1 VAGKRHAEVAGAGL
15 AGLAMAAALAQRGW
29 SVRVHERADEL
40 REIGAGIFVWENGLR
55 ALEAVGAFAEAT
67 QRSERDDRWMLYNER
82 RQLIQSDWMIPGVRL
97 HTMLRTDLHK
107 ALAGAAARAGAQIV
121 TSSPVTGADQDG
133 TLRLADGSQA
143 RADLVVGADGVSSR
157 VRDTLPIGVRKRDLR
172 DGCGRHL
179 IARKATDPRNAT
191 LEFWQGSR
199 RVGIVPCSPE
209 FVYVY
214 LCCPASDRPGID
226 QASDRAT
233 WTDSF
238 PYLDDVIARVPD
250 GGRWASFTDVVCDRW
265 SAGRVAVIGDAAHA
279 MSPNLGQGACVALAN
294 AVALADALDR
304 HQDVRRA
311 LQIWER
317 AERPVADATQR
328 YSRLYGA
335 VGTKWPASLLGARSA
350 VVWGL
355 SRWKAFQR
363 RVNAA
368 AVHVPWDLTAGAPRR
383 PATPPEPSD
392 NGRPAHAAH
401 SDSMTME
408 GSTWTA

>member
-1 VAGKRHAEVAGAGL
+1 VASKRHAEVAGAGL
-15 AGLAMAAALAQRGW
+15 AGLAVAVALAQRGW

-67 QRSERDDRWMLYNER
+67 RRSERADRWMLYNEQR
-82 RQLIQSDWMIPGVRL
+82 RLIQTDWMIPGVRL

-107 ALAGAAARAGAQIV
+107 ALAGAAARAGAEIV
-121 TSSPVTGADQDG
+121 TGSLVTGAGPDG
-133 TLRLADGSQA
+133 TLVLADGTRT

-157 VRDTLPIGVRKRDLR
+157 VRDALPIRITKRDLR

-179 IARKATDPRNAT
+179 ITRKDTDPRNAT
-191 LEFWQGSR
+191 LEYWQGSR
-199 RVGIVPCSPE
+199 RVGIVPCSPAW
-209 FVYVY
+209 VYVY
-214 LCCPASDRPGID
+214 LCCPARD
-226 QASDRAT
+226 QAGTDQAGDRST

-238 PYLDDVIARVPD
+238 PYLDDVIARIPD

-265 SAGRVAVIGDAAHA
+265 SAGQVAVIGDAAHA

-294 AVALADALDR
+294 AVALADALER
-304 HQDVRRA
+304 HADVERA
-311 LQIWER
+311 LQVWER
-317 AERPVADATQR
+317 AERPIADATQR

-355 SRWKAFQR
+355 ARWKAFQR

-368 AVHVPWDLTAGAPRR
+368 AVHVPWDLTAGV
-383 PATPPEPSD
+383 PPIGSAVVLEPSD
-392 NGRPAHAAH
+392 NGRPAEPGRLAPVRAE
-401 SDSMTME
+401 SDD
-408 GSTWTA
+408 